1 MDFLRAAGDIWRR
14 ADRATGGWLPGG
26 GTPSPVTRAVIAPAK
41 AAFEKSVR
49 DAALN
54 TAAAVSNTLPDRVN
68 LYTRYVTGLGN
79 RNLELD
85 PSTLNALRGGAE
97 RVRFVRQEVPA
108 GAEFSDVFLNTIKD
122 QEERDRLL
130 KLRESLADRGV
141 AQEVFTPTY
150 GPGFPMSG
158 AVDPYGSPNAP
169 LSVTNTLGRYIVEA
183 DPKNN
188 QITYRDT
195 YDMENEAEDPD
206 LVSGKF
212 QPDKAW
218 KSIESL
224 WNPSVRRELMTGVSS
239 PDPNA
244 SNLYTDKSARNLGES
259 YHSDT
264 FSPATQLGR
273 ALLYALPVK
282 PRSYDVNVTVPMF
295 SEY

>member
-1 MDFLRAAGDIWRR
+1 MDFFRVAGDLWRQ
-14 ADRATGGWLPGG
+14 ADRSAGGWLPGG

-41 AAFEKSVR
+41 AILEKSVR

-54 TAAAVSNTLPDRVN
+54 TAAAASNALPDRVN
-68 LYTRYVTGLGN
+68 LFTRYVTGLGN

-97 RVRFVRQEVPA
+97 KVRLVRQNVPV
-108 GAEFSDVFLNTIKD
+108 GAEFTDEFLNSIKN
-122 QEERDRLL
+122 QEERNRLL
-130 KLRESLADRGV
+130 KLRDSLAGRNIT
-141 AQEVFTPTY
+141 QEVITPTY

-158 AVDPYGSPNAP
+158 AVNPYGSAYAP

-183 DPKNN
+183 DPRSN

-212 QPDKAW
+212 QPGKAW

-224 WNPSVRRELMTGVSS
+224 WNPSARRELMPGVFT
-239 PDPNA
+239 PNSTA
-244 SNLYTDKSARNLGES
+244 SNPYTKEAARNVGES

-282 PRSYDVNVTVPMF
+282 PRPYDINVTAPMF
-295 SEY
+295 SDY